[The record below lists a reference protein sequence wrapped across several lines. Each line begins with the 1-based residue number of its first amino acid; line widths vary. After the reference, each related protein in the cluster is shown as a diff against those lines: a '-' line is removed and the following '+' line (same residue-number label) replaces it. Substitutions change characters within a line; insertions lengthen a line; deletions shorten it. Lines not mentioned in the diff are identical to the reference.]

1 MFECYMMK
9 IDLTRNFDTNWIEEF
24 EKVDNQY
31 EIFYSEDVTFL
42 QLRYIY
48 IDRLDTVQTIKEE
61 KIIIKD
67 HNILSREELIGILK
81 KNCFHNNT
89 RYTVLSILK
98 YNLDLNPNDIK
109 FFLTTD
115 KCPNY
120 LSIVKNIDDIPL
132 KQTIT
137 MFQDLN
143 DVIII
148 FYEKNNPLNQTKRV
162 TFSSHKKTIR
172 KHA

>member
-9 IDLTRNFDTNWIEEF
+9 TDFIKKFDTNWIEEF
-24 EKVDNQY
+24 EKIDNQY
-31 EIFYSEDVTFL
+31 EIFYNEDVTFV

-48 IDRLDTVQTIKEE
+48 IDRLNTIQTIKEE
-61 KIIIKD
+61 KIIIKKQ
-67 HNILSREELIGILK
+67 NILSREELIGILK

-98 YNLDLNPNDIK
+98 YNLELNPIDIK
-109 FFLTTD
+109 HFLTSD
-115 KCPNY
+115 ECPNY
-120 LSIVKNIDDIPL
+120 LSIVKHIDDITL
-132 KQTIT
+132 KKTIT

-143 DVIII
+143 DIII
-148 FYEKNNPLNQTKRV
+148 LFYEKNSSLNQTKRV

-172 KHA
+172 KPA

>member
-1 MFECYMMK
+1 M
-9 IDLTRNFDTNWIEEF
+9 DFDTNWIEEF

-31 EIFYSEDVTFL
+31 EIFYSEDVTFV

-48 IDRLDTVQTIKEE
+48 IDRFNTIQTIKEE
-61 KIIIKD
+61 KIIIKKQ
-67 HNILSREELIGILK
+67 NILSREELVGILK

-98 YNLDLNPNDIK
+98 YNLSLNPIDIPH
-109 FFLTTD
+109 FLTSD

-132 KQTIT
+132 KKTIT

-148 FYEKNNPLNQTKRV
+148 FYEKNN
-162 TFSSHKKTIR
+162 S
-172 KHA
+172 